1 MTKEQE
7 VILTINGK
15 SHILSKPQYTE
26 GGKHVEVCPKC
37 SLFKSH
43 FDFCWKNYDGIVRPL
58 CSILAESNCWNNDFM
73 TYFQEYKIE
82 NNLHCQ

>member
-15 SHILSKPQYTE
+15 SHKLSKPQYTS
-26 GGKHVEVCPKC
+26 GGKHVNVCPKC
-37 SLFKSH
+37 SLYESH
-43 FDFCWKNYDGIVRPL
+43 FDFCWKRYFGTVRPL
-58 CSILAESNCWNNDFM
+58 CSILAESNGWDNDFE

-82 NNLHCQ
+82 ND